1 MKMTTKIIQFIQT
14 ALLAVPGKQMK
25 TKLIVLILT
34 ELLLAI
40 IIYTAISHC
49 GGMSDERW
57 VRFVF

>member
-1 MKMTTKIIQFIQT
+1 MKMKTKIIRLVQM

-34 ELLLAI
+34 ELVLAI

-57 VRFVF
+57 IRFVF

>member
-1 MKMTTKIIQFIQT
+1 MIDKIFQFIQT
-14 ALLAVPGKQMK
+14 AMLAVPGKRMK

-57 VRFVF
+57 RRFVF